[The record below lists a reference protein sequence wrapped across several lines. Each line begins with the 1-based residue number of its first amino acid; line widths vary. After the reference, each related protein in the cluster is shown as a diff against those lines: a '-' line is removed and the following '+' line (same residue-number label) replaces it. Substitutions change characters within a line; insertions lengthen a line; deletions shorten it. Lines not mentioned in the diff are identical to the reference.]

1 MSRRRTKTVRGFS
14 LIEVLFAIFLASI
27 CAMILAASM
36 PVANNSRARADLYNK
51 ATSLAQ
57 KQLEAISGLGY
68 ANATPAQ
75 LKSFNLIDSA
85 TPVGTNTYSFSNV
98 DIAQL
103 DNPAQVL
110 PNGSGTVEVS
120 QVDLDLRKVVV
131 TVNWVDRG
139 RNRSLKLG
147 TLIANL

>member
-1 MSRRRTKTVRGFS
+1 MSSHRKRSVRGFS

-27 CAMILAASM
+27 CAMIMAASM
-36 PVANNSRARADLYNK
+36 PVANNSRAKADLYNK

-57 KQLEAISGLGY
+57 KQLEAITGLGY
-68 ANATPAQ
+68 ANATATQ

-85 TPVGTNTYSFSNV
+85 TPIATNTYSFSNV
-98 DIAQL
+98 DVAQL

-110 PNGSGTVEVS
+110 PSGSGTVQLA

-139 RNRSLKLG
+139 QNRSLKLG

>member
-75 LKSFNLIDSA
+75 LESFNLIDSA